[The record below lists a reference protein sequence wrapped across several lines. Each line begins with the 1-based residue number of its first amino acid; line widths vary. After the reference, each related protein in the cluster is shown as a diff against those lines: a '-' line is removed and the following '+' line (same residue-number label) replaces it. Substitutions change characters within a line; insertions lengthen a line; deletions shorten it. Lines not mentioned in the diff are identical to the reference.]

1 MEAQKQHPFPRSSGF
16 WGFRFFARIIGFGG
30 NPQPIQGLR
39 LNNMA
44 IRRSPYFLIRRNNY
58 VNQSDH
64 RLNGIPV
71 GVAEENHDRSQQDTE
86 ALLDVISQEAVPR
99 GYPSLP
105 EGRKLIRAKKR
116 CAWIINF
123 QILQQQI
130 GTSRVF
136 PFLPPLRREPVC
148 GRPRLNRKS
157 IRRKHRCPQTA
168 FLFPRMG
175 FRTN

>member
-71 GVAEENHDRSQQDTE
+71 GVAGENHGRSQQDTE
-86 ALLDVISQEAVPR
+86 ALLDVIRQEAVPR

-116 CAWIINF
+116 CAWIMNF

-130 GTSRVF
+130 GTSRQS
-136 PFLPPLRREPVC
+136 PHPRRPPGHEGSGFSLKNSTMRKWT
-148 GRPRLNRKS
+148 NRKVTSS
-157 IRRKHRCPQTA
+157 ILLSPRTA
-168 FLFPRMG
+168 
-175 FRTN
+175 